1 MQLRLNIPRGVTV
14 TVCLV
19 WLGVSTSLSDVLPRA
34 EPLDSCFLDVPAEIH
49 LTGGADC
56 GYVVVPQ
63 SRAGGG
69 EGEVRIAYMRLKART
84 STKAAPLFMLA
95 GGPGGA
101 ITREPAVLQLFQDA
115 LLGPLLDRRDVVLM
129 EQRGTMRSRPYLD
142 CPGFWSAQREAVE
155 RGLDETDGFALL
167 RRQLLD
173 CVARHKEEG
182 VLLTAYNNVENAAD
196 VNDVRAALGYQQI
209 VYYGASYGTKLGQH
223 VMRDFPGILEAVVLD
238 GTGALSA
245 TDWTAGQAR
254 NAKWGID
261 NLVRLCSEDAGC
273 AEDYDIRTLLDS
285 AFALFDEGP
294 IVSVLSIPAGQ
305 QSRLDLRLTAEE
317 FAGYLHSLQTSK
329 YGVMALPALLN
340 AYVTEGRSRVGADM
354 AAYIGAQLLVD
365 PEMQDADMT
374 ILMHLAMICSDDPPR
389 SLEDIEAN
397 RLGRYE
403 ALFARSST
411 RLYVEM
417 CRVLDLPELPAS
429 IDVPVET
436 NVPVL
441 VLSGGLD
448 FQTPYFISQGVVD
461 SLPNATHVIFPAGF
475 HVQVMNINPCAIQIA
490 RNFVENPSAPLDLF
504 CVTATSHLS
513 FLKPDFTVP
522 EP

>member
-1 MQLRLNIPRGVTV
+1 
-14 TVCLV
+14 V

-34 EPLDSCFLDVPAEIH
+34 ESLDSCFLDVPDEIH

-69 EGEVRIAYMRLKART
+69 EGEVRVAYMRLKART
-84 STKAAPLFMLA
+84 STRAAPLFMLA
-95 GGPGGA
+95 GGPGRAMTGDPA
-101 ITREPAVLQLFQDA
+101 ILLLFQDS
-115 LLGPLLDRRDVVLM
+115 LLGPLLDRRDVVFM

-142 CPGFWSAQREAVE
+142 CPGFWGAQREAVE
-155 RGLDETDGFALL
+155 RSLDEAAGFALL

-173 CVARHKEEG
+173 CVARHAEEG
-182 VLLTAYNNVENAAD
+182 VSLAAYNNVENAAD
-196 VNDVRAALGYQQI
+196 VDDVRAALGYQHI

-223 VMRDFPGILEAVVLD
+223 VMRDFPGVLEAVVLD
-238 GTGALSA
+238 GTGALSD
-245 TDWTAGQAR
+245 TDWSAGQAR

-273 AEDYDIRTLLDS
+273 TANYDIRALLDA
-285 AFALFDEGP
+285 AFALFDAGP
-294 IVSVLSIPAGQ
+294 IASTLSTPEVP
-305 QSRLDLRLTAEE
+305 QSNLNLKFTAEE

-329 YGVMALPALLN
+329 YGVMVLPSLLN
-340 AYVTEGRSRVGADM
+340 AYAAGGRARVAADM
-354 AAYIGAQLLVD
+354 VAYMGAQRHAD
-365 PEMQDADMT
+365 PKVQDADMT

-389 SLEDIEAN
+389 SFEDIEAMGF
-397 RLGRYE
+397 GRYE
-403 ALFARSST
+403 ALFARSSA

-429 IDVPVET
+429 VDAPVET

-448 FQTPYFISQGVVD
+448 VQTPYFISQGVAD

-475 HVQVMNINPCAIQIA
+475 HVQVMNVNPCAIQIA
-490 RNFVENPSAPLDLF
+490 RNFVENPLAPLDLS
-504 CVTATSHLS
+504 CVTATSPLS
-513 FLKPDFTVP
+513 FLTPDFTVP
-522 EP
+522 EPRE